1 MERSRESDV
10 DEHATV
16 LLCLVAAVV
25 VALIAGCGGDAAEPA
40 DADAKSAKPTA
51 TDRVNEATPG
61 SDPAPQPPA
70 TAPPKLGAFD
80 EPPPAWV
87 AASSGTSWMAYGTYC
102 WGSCV
107 LMRGPA
113 ERDDLPRLEVQPG
126 ETLTFHLEF
135 DPTELSLSIS
145 ADGEPRQMSLPAR
158 RNVTWEATRGGVIS
172 LVPRRGG
179 SDASYHARV
188 VDGSEE
194 SPRGAPGAQMGEGG

>member
-1 MERSRESDV
+1 M
-10 DEHATV
+10 DEHAKV
-16 LLCLVAAVV
+16 LLRLIAAVV
-25 VALIAGCGGDAAEPA
+25 VALLAGCGGDAAEPP

-51 TDRVNEATPG
+51 ADRVNEGTPG

-70 TAPPKLGAFD
+70 TAPPKLGALD
-80 EPPPAWV
+80 EPPPAWM

-113 ERDDLPRLEVQPG
+113 EHDDLPRLDVQPG
-126 ETLTFHLEF
+126 ETLAFHLEF

-145 ADGEPRQMSLPAR
+145 ADGEPQQMSLPAR
-158 RNVTWEATRGGVIS
+158 RNVTWEATRGGVVS
-172 LVPRRGG
+172 LAARRGG

-188 VDGSEE
+188 VVDGSEE
-194 SPRGAPGAQMGEGG
+194 SPRGDPGAQMGEGG